1 MIDGLQQQF
10 AILKK
15 LAMFSW
21 IKCSF
26 FFIFLLP
33 TNLILAKDLCSF
45 VLLLGIGVG
54 GLVPTIIFRWVGIGF
69 TFGWFGFK
77 VLVVFVNWYY
87 VCEIPTYIN

>member
-1 MIDGLQQQF
+1 
-10 AILKK
+10 
-15 LAMFSW
+15 
-21 IKCSF
+21 
-26 FFIFLLP
+26 
-33 TNLILAKDLCSF
+33 LCSF